1 MIEMG
6 SIFRLPVGK
15 AKRVLVPTWEMY
27 QDAAKMIMV
36 DNRSMAESMADARSE
51 TESDM
56 PNQVQFWSENRG
68 SHTWQENDKDFGCQ
82 QDHVCLGS
90 RPPVF
95 FLPNSEDSLIA
106 RLTLMMYLT
115 RLVAKL
121 SSIVIDS
128 LRFST
133 PVVLYLLCLSSVLR
147 EQGAVLDIFICIWRV
162 DSIIEHIVHWSNLR
176 MYGVNESAN
185 GNQPWA

>member
-1 MIEMG
+1 
-6 SIFRLPVGK
+6 
-15 AKRVLVPTWEMY
+15 
-27 QDAAKMIMV
+27 
-36 DNRSMAESMADARSE
+36 
-51 TESDM
+51 
-56 PNQVQFWSENRG
+56 
-68 SHTWQENDKDFGCQ
+68 
-82 QDHVCLGS
+82 
-90 RPPVF
+90 
-95 FLPNSEDSLIA
+95 
-106 RLTLMMYLT
+106 MMYLT

-176 MYGVNESAN
+176 MYGVNVAAN
-185 GNQPWA
+185 GNQP